1 VDFGTLIR
9 KEWGAVSFVVTV
21 IAGLIIVPVAFIF
34 LNKGPAPV
42 NLPTP
47 ESTPTVS
54 ASASPGASPSPS
66 PSPTATPSATPSP
79 SPSPSP
85 T

>member
-1 VDFGTLIR
+1 VGWGTLIR

-21 IAGLIIVPVAFIF
+21 ILGLIIVPVAFIF

-47 ESTPTVS
+47 EASPSVSVS
-54 ASASPGASPSPS
+54 ASPSAGPSASPTPS
-66 PSPTATPSATPSP
+66 PSPT
-79 SPSPSP
+79 
-85 T
+85 

>member
-54 ASASPGASPSPS
+54 ASASPSPGASPTATPAASPAASPSPS
-66 PSPTATPSATPSP
+66 PT
-79 SPSPSP
+79 
-85 T
+85 

>member
-34 LNKGPAPV
+34 LNKGPAAV

-47 ESTPTVS
+47 ESSPSVSVS
-54 ASASPGASPSPS
+54 ASPTASPSPS

-79 SPSPSP
+79 SPSP

>member
-54 ASASPGASPSPS
+54 ASASPSPVA
-66 PSPTATPSATPSP
+66 SPTATPSASP
-79 SPSPSP
+79 AASPSPSP

>member
-1 VDFGTLIR
+1 VDFGQLIR

-21 IAGLIIVPVAFIF
+21 IAGLIIVPAAFVF

-42 NLPTP
+42 NLPQP
-47 ESTPTVS
+47 EASPSVSVS
-54 ASASPGASPSPS
+54 ASPAASPSPAT
-66 PSPTATPSATPSP
+66 SPTASPSATPSP
-79 SPSPSP
+79 SP

>member
-1 VDFGTLIR
+1 MDFGQLIR

-34 LNKGPAPV
+34 LNKGPAAV

-47 ESTPTVS
+47 ESSPSVSVS
-54 ASASPGASPSPS
+54 ASPTVPPSPGASPKASPPAS
-66 PSPTATPSATPSP
+66 PSATPSP
-79 SPSPSP
+79 SP

>member
-21 IAGLIIVPVAFIF
+21 IAGLIIVPAAFIF

-42 NLPTP
+42 SLPAV
-47 ESTPTVS
+47 ESSTTVT
-54 ASASPGASPSPS
+54 ASASPTASPSPGVSPSASPSASPSPS
-66 PSPTATPSATPSP
+66 PSPT
-79 SPSPSP
+79 
-85 T
+85 

>member
-42 NLPTP
+42 NLPTI

-54 ASASPGASPSPS
+54 ASASPT
-66 PSPTATPSATPSP
+66 PSPTATPSP
-79 SPSPSP
+79 SPSP